1 MLSNL
6 INNIAFL
13 IALAAAGQLVVTR
26 FHQSPLKYSLAL
38 GVLFGSVTLLGMA
51 NPVNF
56 APGVFFDGRS
66 IVLTVAGVIGGGL
79 AAAIAAGMAAIYR
92 YQLGGIGAPVGITV
106 ILFSALLGV
115 LARQWWQRRSAPPH
129 YGHYLVLGVVVQLM
143 QLAAFTQVPDRAG
156 YAFIEQ
162 AWWILLLFYPLA
174 TALLCLIFR
183 NYEQQFEEREALQAA
198 QKAVMAEE
206 HASMERFH
214 AYFDHSIVGLA
225 ITSLE
230 KGWIEVNDALC
241 QALGYTPDELTRMTW
256 TDLTYPEDLAPD
268 LAQFNRMLAGEINSY
283 AMDKRFI
290 HKDGHLVYTRLAVSH
305 VCKPDGSLDYV
316 VAMVEDI
323 SDRKRSEL
331 ALENSAKQLRF
342 VLDGSELGFWDWDIA
357 AGKVDRNERWAV
369 MLGYTHSEIQYTVMQ
384 WTDFIHPEDRER
396 AWDSIKAVIE
406 GRSEMHRLEYRMLHK
421 DGSIRWILDQA
432 SVMQRDVDGKPLR
445 MCGTH
450 TDITARKQDELEL
463 LQHRHHLQKLVEAQT
478 RELRVAKE
486 AAETANVA
494 KSAFLAN
501 MSHEIRTPL
510 NAITG
515 MAYILRR
522 NGLTAEQTDKLDKI
536 ENAGSHL
543 LRIINDVLDL
553 SKIEAGKFALE
564 DTTVHIEALLAN
576 VASMLGQKARDKGLR
591 FNIETTALPHRLRG
605 DSTRLQQALLNYA
618 ANAIKFTEQGH
629 ITLRVTQDAE
639 TDDTATMRFVVED
652 TGIGI
657 APEAL
662 PKLFTAFE
670 QADNSTT
677 RQYGGTGLGLAITR
691 KIAEVMGGGAGFTSV
706 PGQGST
712 FWFTAV
718 LQKAQE
724 TAAQGAR
731 VGTEAAEQIILRD
744 HAGKRILLAEDEPI
758 NREIAQML
766 LEDVGLAVD
775 LAGDGQQAVEKARSG
790 SYAVILMDMQMP
802 VLDGLDATRQIR
814 QLPGHQATPVLA
826 MTANAFAE
834 DKDRCFVA
842 GMDDFLS
849 KPVNPGILYATLLKW
864 LEHQRD

>member
-1 MLSNL
+1 MLINL
-6 INNIAFL
+6 IDNIAFL
-13 IALAAAGQLVVTR
+13 IALAATGQLIVSR
-26 FHQSPLKYSLAL
+26 FHKASLKYQLVL
-38 GVLFGSVTLLGMA
+38 GVLFGSVTLLGMS

-66 IVLTVAGVIGGGL
+66 IVLAVAGVVGGGL
-79 AAAIAAGMAAIYR
+79 TAAIAACMAAFYR
-92 YQLGGIGAPVGITV
+92 YQLGGIGAPVGVTV
-106 ILFSALLGV
+106 IV
-115 LARQWWQRRSAPPH
+115 LAAFLGALAQQWWQRRSSPPH
-129 YGHYLVLGVVVQLM
+129 HVHYLALGVVVQLM

-156 YAFIEQ
+156 YAFIKQ
-162 AWWILLLFYPLA
+162 SWWILLLFYPLA
-174 TALLCLIFR
+174 TMLLCQIFR
-183 NYEQQFEEREALQAA
+183 NYEQRVEEREALQAA
-198 QKAVMAEE
+198 QKAVIAEE
-206 HASMERFH
+206 RASMERFH

-241 QALGYTPDELTRMTW
+241 QTLGYTRDELTRMTW
-256 TDLTYPEDLAPD
+256 TELTYPDDLAPD

-290 HKDGHLVYTRLAVSH
+290 HKNGHLVYTRLAVSH
-305 VCKPDGSLDYV
+305 VRKPEGSLDYV

-331 ALENSAKQLRF
+331 ALESSEKQLRF
-342 VLDGSELGFWDWDIA
+342 VLEGSELGFWDWDIA

-369 MLGYTHSEIQYTVMQ
+369 MLGYTHSEIQHTVMQ

-406 GRSEMHRLEYRMLHK
+406 GRSNMHRLEYRMLHK

-432 SVMQRDVDGKPLR
+432 SVMQRDADGRPVR

-463 LQHRHHLQKLVEAQT
+463 LQHRHHLQQLVEVQT
-478 RELRVAKE
+478 RELRIAKE

-515 MAYILRR
+515 MTHILRR
-522 NGLTAEQTDKLDKI
+522 GSLTPEQADRIDKI

-564 DTTVHIEALLAN
+564 DAPVHLEAMLDN
-576 VASMLGQKARDKGLR
+576 VAFLLGQKARDKGLR
-591 FNIETTALPHRLRG
+591 FNIETASITHHLHG
-605 DSTRLQQALLNYA
+605 DATRLQQALLNYV
-618 ANAIKFTEQGH
+618 ANAIKFTERGH
-629 ITLRVTQDAE
+629 ITLRVKEEAQADKT
-639 TDDTATMRFVVED
+639 TTLRFEVED

-662 PKLFTAFE
+662 PKLFSAFE

-677 RQYGGTGLGLAITR
+677 RKYGGTGLGLAITR
-691 KIAEVMGGGAGFTSV
+691 KIAEVMGGTAGVTST
-706 PGQGST
+706 PNQGST
-712 FWFTAV
+712 FWFTVV
-718 LQKAQE
+718 LKKGPHSAEEAAKA
-724 TAAQGAR
+724 R
-731 VGTEAAEQIILRD
+731 LEAAEQAIQRD
-744 HAGKRILLAEDEPI
+744 HVGKRILLAEDEPI
-758 NREIAQML
+758 NREIAQAL
-766 LEDVGLAVD
+766 LEDVGLQID
-775 LAGDGQQAVEKARSG
+775 LAENGREAVEKARTG
-790 SYAVILMDMQMP
+790 NYDVILMDMRMP
-802 VLDGLDATRQIR
+802 VLDGLYAAREIR
-814 QLPGHQATPVLA
+814 QLLGHQTPPILA

-834 DKDRCFVA
+834 DKDQCFEA
-842 GMDDFLS
+842 GMDDFIS
-849 KPVNPGILYATLLKW
+849 KPVMPEVLYETLLNWFEKG
-864 LEHQRD
+864 RG

>member
-1 MLSNL
+1 MLINL
-6 INNIAFL
+6 IDNIAFL
-13 IALAAAGQLVVTR
+13 IALAATGQLIVSR
-26 FHQSPLKYSLAL
+26 FHKSSLKYPLVL
-38 GVLFGSVTLLGMA
+38 GVLFGSVTLLGMS

-66 IVLTVAGVIGGGL
+66 IVLAVAGVVGGGL
-79 AAAIAAGMAAIYR
+79 TAAIAACMAAFYR

-106 ILFSALLGV
+106 IVLAALLGA
-115 LARQWWQRRSAPPH
+115 LARQWWQRRSSPPH
-129 YGHYLVLGVVVQLM
+129 HVHYLALGVVVQLM

-162 AWWILLLFYPLA
+162 SWWILLLFYPFA
-174 TALLCLIFR
+174 TMLLCLIFR
-183 NYEQQFEEREALQAA
+183 NYEQRVEEREALQAA

-206 HASMERFH
+206 RASAERFH

-241 QALGYTPDELTRMTW
+241 QTLGYTRDELTRMTW
-256 TDLTYPEDLAPD
+256 TELTYPEDLAPD

-290 HKDGHLVYTRLAVSH
+290 HKNGHLVYTRLAVSH
-305 VCKPDGSLDYV
+305 VRKPDGSLDYV

-323 SDRKRSEL
+323 SDRKHSEL
-331 ALENSAKQLRF
+331 ALESSEKQLRF
-342 VLDGSELGFWDWDIA
+342 VLEGSELGFWDWDIA

-369 MLGYTHSEIQYTVMQ
+369 MLGYTHSEIQHTVMQ

-406 GRSEMHRLEYRMLHK
+406 GHSNMHRLEYRMLHK

-432 SVMQRDVDGKPLR
+432 SVMQRDADGKPVR

-463 LQHRHHLQKLVEAQT
+463 LQHRHHLQQLVEAQS
-478 RELRVAKE
+478 RELRIAKE

-515 MAYILRR
+515 MTHILRR
-522 NGLTAEQTDKLDKI
+522 SGLTPEQADKIDKI

-564 DTTVHIEALLAN
+564 DAPVHLEAMLDNVALL
-576 VASMLGQKARDKGLR
+576 LGQKARDKGLR
-591 FNIETTALPHRLRG
+591 FTIETASIPHDLHG
-605 DSTRLQQALLNYA
+605 DATRLQQALLNYV
-618 ANAIKFTEQGH
+618 ANAIKFTEHGH
-629 ITLRVTQDAE
+629 ITLRVREEAQ
-639 TDDTATMRFVVED
+639 TDKTATLRFEVED

-662 PKLFTAFE
+662 PKLFSAFE

-677 RQYGGTGLGLAITR
+677 RKYGGTGLGLAITR
-691 KIAEVMGGGAGFTSV
+691 KIAEVMGGTAGVTST
-706 PGQGST
+706 PNQGST
-712 FWFTAV
+712 FWFTVV
-718 LQKAQE
+718 LKKSPHSAEKTVKAKL
-724 TAAQGAR
+724 
-731 VGTEAAEQIILRD
+731 EAAEQTIQRD
-744 HAGKRILLAEDEPI
+744 HVGKRILLAEDEPI
-758 NREIAQML
+758 NREIAQAL
-766 LEDVGLAVD
+766 LEDVGLQID
-775 LAGDGQQAVEKARSG
+775 LAQNGREAVEKARSG
-790 SYAVILMDMQMP
+790 NYDVILMDMRMP
-802 VLDGLDATRQIR
+802 VLDGLNATREIR
-814 QLPGHQATPVLA
+814 QLLGHQTPPILA

-834 DKDRCFVA
+834 DKDQCFEA
-842 GMDDFLS
+842 GMDDFIS
-849 KPVNPGILYATLLKW
+849 KPVMPEVLYETLLNWFEKG
-864 LEHQRD
+864 RG